1 MSDPNTELL
10 QVDLDVWHPDC
21 WTTELS
27 EETGA
32 GVLGHGSVVTG
43 GDASERCT
51 IYGQSAQQ
59 VETAWSVAKQSAR
72 IEHIH
77 PLHAQ
82 PRQRAGDT
90 AAIGRFVQDVVIE
103 YDTTEGIG
111 PGFAARG
118 FLLDR
123 SSRMTDGRERWPLL
137 IATDRST
144 IDHKLESLREEYDA
158 AIDLRGLE
166 TAERNAIDRCS
177 PSIDQLTPRQREAFE
192 LARSRGYYEWPR
204 SVSATDLAAELS
216 VSKSTFL
223 EHLRGA
229 ERQLLCG
236 EQHDTRSH
244 PNM

>member
-10 QVDLDVWHPDC
+10 QVELDVWHPDC
-21 WTTELS
+21 WTTELN

-32 GVLGHGSVVTG
+32 GVLGHGSMVTG
-43 GDASERCT
+43 EEASERCT

-59 VETAWSVAKQSAR
+59 VETAWSVADQSAR

-77 PLHAQ
+77 PLHPR

-90 AAIGRFVQDVVIE
+90 AGIGRFVQDVVIE

-123 SSRMTDGRERWPLL
+123 SSRMTDGHERWPLL

-144 IDHKLESLREEYDA
+144 IDRKLESLRTEYDA
-158 AIDLRGLE
+158 AIDLRRLE
-166 TAERNAIDRCS
+166 AAERNRSDTCS
-177 PSIDQLTPRQREAFE
+177 PSVDHLTPRQREAFE

-204 SVSATDLAAELS
+204 GVSATDLAAELS

-236 EQHDTRSH
+236 EQTEKRKH
-244 PNM
+244 PTM